1 MSKELWLKKPGGKMF
16 KDLLLKDGINYI
28 SKDDLEK
35 EAKSRNK
42 ISSREK
48 LNLYRSKSDF
58 AKTNLIQNGSSHK
71 IYYSEMVLDD
81 YLQWLDNNYGKKN
94 VLAKQK
100 SLDKLRVEVTAS
112 QQKTVSTKEL
122 ENLLNTTHDVLLDIV
137 RRVLPNKEIVNGIP
151 TTFTE
156 EEVTLI
162 LEYAK
167 THVGNNRSEEM
178 KLAVANTETSLSSN
192 LRVRAAIETAF
203 RESDNLPP
211 EEQGKFYDGV
221 EMIMN
226 NLIRKARQ
234 ASEELA
240 ERNKKIEEQLLEL
253 QDKNEYID
261 ELEETL
267 KFHHISD
274 WLPWGKWKIANGIKQ
289 NISAKIIFEEAKL
302 IDGEGNDYLAVMFP
316 NATKPSIYINPKTA
330 VPKLMLWKKNNP
342 TKINE

>member
-1 MSKELWLKKPGGKMF
+1 MIWK
-16 KDLLLKDGINYI
+16 
-28 SKDDLEK
+28 K

-48 LNLYRSKSDF
+48 LNLYRSQSDF

-100 SLDKLRVEVTAS
+100 SQNTFSFKEKVSSKSVITT
-112 QQKTVSTKEL
+112 QQIAEQ
-122 ENLLNTTHDVLLDIV
+122 LNTEAKYVIEYAKQ
-137 RRVLPNKEIVNGIP
+137 VLPNKEIVNGVP

-240 ERNKKIEEQLLEL
+240 ERNRKIEEQLLEL

-289 NISAKIIFEEAKL
+289 NISAKTIFDEAKL

-342 TKINE
+342 TKVKE

>member
-1 MSKELWLKKPGGKMF
+1 
-16 KDLLLKDGINYI
+16 
-28 SKDDLEK
+28 
-35 EAKSRNK
+35 
-42 ISSREK
+42 
-48 LNLYRSKSDF
+48 
-58 AKTNLIQNGSSHK
+58 
-71 IYYSEMVLDD
+71 
-81 YLQWLDNNYGKKN
+81 
-94 VLAKQK
+94 
-100 SLDKLRVEVTAS
+100 
-112 QQKTVSTKEL
+112 
-122 ENLLNTTHDVLLDIV
+122 
-137 RRVLPNKEIVNGIP
+137 
-151 TTFTE
+151 
-156 EEVTLI
+156 
-162 LEYAK
+162 
-167 THVGNNRSEEM
+167 M

-240 ERNKKIEEQLLEL
+240 ERNRKIEEQLLEL

-342 TKINE
+342 TKIKE

>member
-1 MSKELWLKKPGGKMF
+1 MF
-16 KDLLLKDGINYI
+16 KDILLKDGINYI

-48 LNLYRSKSDF
+48 LNLYRSQSDF

-100 SLDKLRVEVTAS
+100 TVGLKT
-112 QQKTVSTKEL
+112 TVSSKPVITTKQIADQ
-122 ENLLNTTHDVLLDIV
+122 LNTTKDIVLLYAEK
-137 RRVLPNKEIVNGIP
+137 VLPSKEIKHGVA

-240 ERNKKIEEQLLEL
+240 ERNRKIEEQLLEL

-289 NISAKIIFEEAKL
+289 NISAKTIFEEAKL

-342 TKINE
+342 TKVKE

>member
-1 MSKELWLKKPGGKMF
+1 MKEKVSSKPVITTQQIADQL
-16 KDLLLKDGINYI
+16 NT
-28 SKDDLEK
+28 
-35 EAKSRNK
+35 EAKYV
-42 ISSREK
+42 IE
-48 LNLYRSKSDF
+48 Y
-58 AKTNLIQNGSSHK
+58 
-71 IYYSEMVLDD
+71 
-81 YLQWLDNNYGKKN
+81 
-94 VLAKQK
+94 AKQ
-100 SLDKLRVEVTAS
+100 
-112 QQKTVSTKEL
+112 
-122 ENLLNTTHDVLLDIV
+122 
-137 RRVLPNKEIVNGIP
+137 VLPNKEIVNGIP

-240 ERNKKIEEQLLEL
+240 ERNRKIEEQLLEL

-342 TKINE
+342 TKIKE

>member
-1 MSKELWLKKPGGKMF
+1 MF

-100 SLDKLRVEVTAS
+100 TVGLNP
-112 QQKTVSTKEL
+112 TVSNKPVITTQQIADQ
-122 ENLLNTTHDVLLDIV
+122 LNTTKDIVLLYAEK
-137 RRVLPNKEIVNGIP
+137 VLPSKEIKHGVATI
-151 TTFTE
+151 FTE

-342 TKINE
+342 TKIKE

>member
-1 MSKELWLKKPGGKMF
+1 MVKKPGGKMF
-16 KDLLLKDGINYI
+16 KDILLKDGINYI

-48 LNLYRSKSDF
+48 LNLYRSQSDF

-100 SLDKLRVEVTAS
+100 SQNTFSFKEKVSSKSVITT
-112 QQKTVSTKEL
+112 QQIAEQ
-122 ENLLNTTHDVLLDIV
+122 LNTEAKYVIEYAKQ
-137 RRVLPNKEIVNGIP
+137 VLPNKEIVNGVP

-240 ERNKKIEEQLLEL
+240 ERNRKIEEQLLEL

-289 NISAKIIFEEAKL
+289 NISAKTIFDEAKL

-342 TKINE
+342 TKVKE

>member
-1 MSKELWLKKPGGKMF
+1 MVKKPGGKMF
-16 KDLLLKDGINYI
+16 KDILLKDGINYI

-94 VLAKQK
+94 MLAKQK
-100 SLDKLRVEVTAS
+100 TVGLNP
-112 QQKTVSTKEL
+112 TVSNKPVITTQQIADQ
-122 ENLLNTTHDVLLDIV
+122 LNTTKDIVLLYAEK
-137 RRVLPNKEIVNGIP
+137 VLPSKEIKHGVA

-240 ERNKKIEEQLLEL
+240 ERNRKIEEQLLEL

-342 TKINE
+342 TKIHE

>member
-1 MSKELWLKKPGGKMF
+1 MF
-16 KDLLLKDGINYI
+16 KDILLKDGINYI

-100 SLDKLRVEVTAS
+100 TVGLNP
-112 QQKTVSTKEL
+112 TVSNKPVITTKQIADQ
-122 ENLLNTTHDVLLDIV
+122 LNTTKDIVLLYAEK
-137 RRVLPNKEIVNGIP
+137 VLPSKEIKHGVA

-192 LRVRAAIETAF
+192 LRVRTAIETAF

-240 ERNKKIEEQLLEL
+240 ERNRKIEEQLLEL

-342 TKINE
+342 TKIKE

>member
-1 MSKELWLKKPGGKMF
+1 
-16 KDLLLKDGINYI
+16 
-28 SKDDLEK
+28 
-35 EAKSRNK
+35 
-42 ISSREK
+42 
-48 LNLYRSKSDF
+48 
-58 AKTNLIQNGSSHK
+58 
-71 IYYSEMVLDD
+71 MVLDD

-100 SLDKLRVEVTAS
+100 SQNTFSFKEKVSSKSVITT
-112 QQKTVSTKEL
+112 QQIAEQ
-122 ENLLNTTHDVLLDIV
+122 LNTEAKYVIEYAKQ
-137 RRVLPNKEIVNGIP
+137 VLPNKEIVNGVP

-240 ERNKKIEEQLLEL
+240 ERNRKIEEQLLEL

-289 NISAKIIFEEAKL
+289 NISAKTIFDEAKL

-342 TKINE
+342 TKVKE

>member
-1 MSKELWLKKPGGKMF
+1 MVKKKPGGKMF
-16 KDLLLKDGINYI
+16 KDILLKDGINYI

-100 SLDKLRVEVTAS
+100 SQDTFSLKEKVSSKPVITT
-112 QQKTVSTKEL
+112 QQIADQ
-122 ENLLNTTHDVLLDIV
+122 LNTEAKYVIEYAKQ
-137 RRVLPNKEIVNGIP
+137 VLPNKEIVNGIP

-240 ERNKKIEEQLLEL
+240 ERNRKIEEQLLEL

>member
-1 MSKELWLKKPGGKMF
+1 MF
-16 KDLLLKDGINYI
+16 KDILLKDGINYI

-100 SLDKLRVEVTAS
+100 
-112 QQKTVSTKEL
+112 TVG
-122 ENLLNTTHDVLLDIV
+122 LNTTVSSKPVITTQQIADQLNTTKDVILLYAEQ
-137 RRVLPNKEIVNGIP
+137 VLPNKEIKHGI
-151 TTFTE
+151 TTYWTE

-240 ERNKKIEEQLLEL
+240 ERNRKIEEQLLEL

-342 TKINE
+342 TKIKE

>member
-1 MSKELWLKKPGGKMF
+1 MVKKPGGKMF

-81 YLQWLDNNYGKKN
+81 YLQWLDNNYGKNN

-100 SLDKLRVEVTAS
+100 TVGLNP
-112 QQKTVSTKEL
+112 TVSNKPVITTQQIADQ
-122 ENLLNTTHDVLLDIV
+122 LNTTKDIVLLYAEK
-137 RRVLPNKEIVNGIP
+137 VLPSKEIKHGVA

-240 ERNKKIEEQLLEL
+240 ERNRKIEEQLLEL

-342 TKINE
+342 TKIKE

>member
-1 MSKELWLKKPGGKMF
+1 MVKKPGGKMF
-16 KDLLLKDGINYI
+16 KDILLKDGINYI

-100 SLDKLRVEVTAS
+100 SQYTFSLKEKVSSKPVITT
-112 QQKTVSTKEL
+112 QQIADQ
-122 ENLLNTTHDVLLDIV
+122 LNTEAKYVIEYAKQ
-137 RRVLPNKEIVNGIP
+137 VLPNKEIINGVA

-203 RESDNLPP
+203 RESDKLPP

-240 ERNKKIEEQLLEL
+240 ERNRKIEEQLLEL

-342 TKINE
+342 TKIKE

>member
-1 MSKELWLKKPGGKMF
+1 MF
-16 KDLLLKDGINYI
+16 KDILLKDGINYI

-48 LNLYRSKSDF
+48 LNLYRSQSDF

-100 SLDKLRVEVTAS
+100 TVGLKA
-112 QQKTVSTKEL
+112 TVSSKPVITTQQIADQ
-122 ENLLNTTHDVLLDIV
+122 LNTTKDIVLLYAEK
-137 RRVLPNKEIVNGIP
+137 VLPNKEIKHGI
-151 TTFTE
+151 TTYWTE

-240 ERNKKIEEQLLEL
+240 ERNRKIEEQLLEL

-261 ELEETL
+261 ELEKTL

-289 NISAKIIFEEAKL
+289 NISAKTIFEEAKL

-316 NATKPSIYINPKTA
+316 NTTKPSIYINPKTA

-342 TKINE
+342 TKIKE

>member
-1 MSKELWLKKPGGKMF
+1 MF
-16 KDLLLKDGINYI
+16 KDLLLKDGISYI

-100 SLDKLRVEVTAS
+100 TVGLNP
-112 QQKTVSTKEL
+112 TVSNKPVITTQQIADQ
-122 ENLLNTTHDVLLDIV
+122 LNTTKDIVLLYAEK
-137 RRVLPNKEIVNGIP
+137 VLPSKEIKHGVA

-240 ERNKKIEEQLLEL
+240 ERNRKIEEQLLEL

-316 NATKPSIYINPKTA
+316 NTTKPSIYINPKTA

-342 TKINE
+342 TKIKE

>member
-1 MSKELWLKKPGGKMF
+1 M
-16 KDLLLKDGINYI
+16 
-28 SKDDLEK
+28 EK

-100 SLDKLRVEVTAS
+100 SQETFSLKEKVSSKPVITT
-112 QQKTVSTKEL
+112 QQIADQ
-122 ENLLNTTHDVLLDIV
+122 LNTEAKYVIEYAKQ
-137 RRVLPNKEIVNGIP
+137 VLPNKEIVNGIP

-178 KLAVANTETSLSSN
+178 KLAVANTETSLSPN

-240 ERNKKIEEQLLEL
+240 ERNRKIEEQLLEL

-289 NISAKIIFEEAKL
+289 NISAKTIFEEAKL

-316 NATKPSIYINPKTA
+316 NTTKPSIYINPKTA

-342 TKINE
+342 TKIK